1 VTGRLELSR
10 AQRRAVGQR
19 LGQIEADLGTLCS
32 EGAPGEVA
40 AELARVLARIREET
54 EAIAPRPPP
63 NRLRAVA
70 AHLVVVAGELAPR
83 RMAGYGTVSPE
94 AADYFAGAS
103 RRLEALGLRLVA
115 EIEARGGPAR

>member
-1 VTGRLELSR
+1 VTRRLELSP

-19 LGQIEADLGTLCS
+19 LGQIEADLGTLRS
-32 EGAPGEVA
+32 AGAGGEPA
-40 AELARVLARIREET
+40 AELERILARIREET
-54 EAIAPRPPP
+54 EAIAPTPPP

-70 AHLVVVAGELAPR
+70 AHLVVVAGDLAPR

-94 AADYFAGAS
+94 AADYLAAVS

-115 EIEARGGPAR
+115 ELEGRRVPAR